1 MTQGT
6 FSRRTFLGRSALAL
20 GAASVPF
27 DLLAQTTLM
36 VRPEWQTFK
45 TTSHYDALLK
55 AIKSM
60 KANTNRADP
69 NSWSY
74 WSDIHV
80 NKCPHSV
87 PYFLAWHRGYLY
99 HFERRL
105 RTVSGD
111 KGLVLPYWNYYA
123 YPNLPAEFTN
133 PNNDNP
139 LYAERVNT
147 NIASALTM
155 NPFAS
160 TLTNFQRGM
169 QNAFETS
176 LEDQPHNPV
185 HDVIGGIMATM
196 DSPLDPIFW
205 LHHANVDRLWVAW
218 CSAGGGR
225 TMPAQTNAY
234 WSGTHDYT
242 ATLALRRLYTYG
254 TRTSLAYRYDNE
266 KLPTRLPAAQAGS
279 PSLLRME
286 APDALPGAI
295 PAVGPFRL
303 SAPRQTGSRTFSISG
318 ALAVGLDE
326 RSVSVQLPMG
336 SEHAR
341 ALARMALGTAASLP
355 GRPEQFRSVDLVL
368 DNVEL
373 GESARL
379 GGYFYQLYLNIPSAA
394 GKRGRLRSV
403 YIGTLGSF
411 KINAAMHHGGAQV
424 QLRYPIRRQLIGAL
438 ERELGAI
445 SVSFVRVDGER
456 GPQGEL
462 IGMGEVRIEVS
473 TDAGD

>member
-1 MTQGT
+1 VSG
-6 FSRRTFLGRSALAL
+6 
-20 GAASVPF
+20 VPP

-55 AIKSM
+55 AIRLM
-60 KANTNRADP
+60 KANTNPADP

-74 WSDIHV
+74 WSNIHV
-80 NKCPHSV
+80 DKCPHSV
-87 PYFLAWHRGYLY
+87 PYFLAWHRGYLV

-123 YPNLPAEFTN
+123 NPSLPAEFTN

-139 LYAERVNT
+139 LYVERVNT

-155 NPFAS
+155 DPFAS

-169 QNAFETS
+169 LNAFETS
-176 LEDQPHNPV
+176 IEDMPHNPI

-196 DSPLDPIFW
+196 QSPLDPIFW
-205 LHHANVDRLWVAW
+205 LHHANIDRLWVAW
-218 CSAGGGR
+218 CAAGGGR
-225 TMPAQTNAY
+225 KMPAQTNAY
-234 WSGTHDYT
+234 WAGMHDYT
-242 ATLALRRLYTYG
+242 STLNLPRLHTYS
-254 TRTSLAYRYDNE
+254 TRTNLVYRYDNE
-266 KLPTRLPAAQAGS
+266 KLPARLPAAQAGS
-279 PSLLRME
+279 PGMLRMGE
-286 APDALPGAI
+286 SDALAGSI
-295 PAVGPFRL
+295 PAVGPFQL
-303 SAPRQTGSRTFSISG
+303 SGPRQTGRRTFSIIG
-318 ALAVGLDE
+318 AFAVGLDE
-326 RSVSVQLPMG
+326 RSVSVQLPTG

-341 ALARMALGTAASLP
+341 ALARMASGNAASFP
-355 GRPEQFRSVDLVL
+355 GRAEQFRSVELVL

-379 GGYFYQLYLNIPSAA
+379 GGYFYQLYLNIPSANR
-394 GKRGRLRSV
+394 KIGRFRSI

-411 KINAAMHHGGAQV
+411 KINAAMHHGGARV
-424 QLRYPIRRQLIGAL
+424 QLRYPIRRHLAGAL
-438 ERELGAI
+438 ERELGMI

-456 GPQGEL
+456 SPKGEL
-462 IGMGEVRIEVS
+462 IGMGEVRMEVS
-473 TDAGD
+473 TDDGD

>member
-20 GAASVPF
+20 GAASAPF

-36 VRPEWQTFK
+36 VRPEWQAFK
-45 TTSHYDALLK
+45 TTSHYDALLR

-60 KANTNRADP
+60 KANTNPADP

-74 WSDIHV
+74 WSNIHV

-87 PYFLAWHRGYLY
+87 AYFLAWHRGYLA

-111 KGLVLPYWNYYA
+111 KALVLPYWNYYA
-123 YPNLPAEFTN
+123 NPNLPAEFTN
-133 PNNDNP
+133 PNSGNP
-139 LYAERVNT
+139 LYVERVNT

-176 LEDQPHNPV
+176 IEDVPHNPI

-196 DSPLDPIFW
+196 ESPLDPIFW

-225 TMPAQTNAY
+225 KMPAPTNAY
-234 WSGTHDYT
+234 WAGTHEY
-242 ATLALRRLYTYG
+242 ASSLTLPRVYTYG
-254 TRTSLAYRYDNE
+254 TRTNLAYRYDNE

-279 PSLLRME
+279 PSLLRVE
-286 APDALPGAI
+286 AADELPVAI

-303 SAPRQTGSRTFSISG
+303 TGPRQTGRRTFSIAG
-318 ALAVGLDE
+318 ALGVGLDE

-336 SEHAR
+336 SEYAR
-341 ALARMALGTAASLP
+341 ALARIALGSAASFP
-355 GRPEQFRSVDLVL
+355 GRGEQFRAVDLVL

-373 GESARL
+373 DESARL
-379 GGYFYQLYLNIPSAA
+379 GGYYYQLYLNIPSTNRK
-394 GKRGRLRSV
+394 GGRARSI
-403 YIGTLGSF
+403 YIGNLGSF
-411 KINAAMHHGGAQV
+411 KINAAMHHRGAQV
-424 QLRYPIRRQLIGAL
+424 QLRYPIRRHLLGAL
-438 ERELGAI
+438 ERELGMI

-456 GPQGEL
+456 SPKGEL
-462 IGMGEVRIEVS
+462 IGMGEVRMEVS